1 MIVTRT
7 PYRVSLI
14 GGGTD
19 YPAWYETHGGAVLA
33 TTINRYCYVSA
44 RYLPPFYDHHS
55 RIVYSRTELVVSNDA
70 IEHPAVRGV
79 LQYLGITRGVEIH
92 HHGDLP
98 GRSGIGS
105 SSAFVVGL
113 LHALQA
119 LESQPPDKLALARQ
133 AIAVEHD
140 VLHESVGCQD
150 QVLAALGG
158 LLRIEFPRAGAPLP
172 SPMLI
177 SAERREELRS
187 RLLLFFTGT
196 TRTASDVARDQL
208 ARLPEMSAAMHRLGD
223 LVNHAQH
230 LLESDT
236 PMDELG
242 AVLHDAWLIK
252 RGLSASVTTP
262 TIDALYERARRAGAL
277 GGKILG
283 AGGGGFLLVFAA
295 PDKHEDI
302 RAALSEL
309 LEVTVGFDSSG
320 SQIMVQDE
328 SYR

>member
-44 RYLPPFYDHHS
+44 RYLPPFYEHHS
-55 RIVYSRTELVVSNDA
+55 RIVYSRTEVVPSNDL

-119 LESQPPDKLALARQ
+119 LEGQPPDKLALAQQ

-172 SPMLI
+172 SPLLL

-196 TRTASDVARDQL
+196 TRTASDVAREQL
-208 ARLPEMSAAMHRLGD
+208 ARLPEMTSSMQQLGS
-223 LVNHAQH
+223 LVDDAQAI
-230 LLESDT
+230 LESSESIDA
-236 PMDELG
+236 LG
-242 AVLHDAWLIK
+242 EVLHQAWLIK
-252 RGLSASVTTP
+252 RGLSTGVTTP
-262 TIDALYERARRAGAL
+262 AIDDLYERARQAGAT

-295 PDKHEDI
+295 SARHAAI
-302 RAALSEL
+302 RAALSDL
-309 LEVTVGFDSSG
+309 LEVPVGFDSGG

-328 SYR
+328 SHR